1 MHVRVEGGGE
11 EGRVCA
17 CEGGGGGW
25 GGGTFKQMS
34 HFDCFLELQLPN
46 KKVR

>member
-1 MHVRVEGGGE
+1 MHVSGGGVGE

-17 CEGGGGGW
+17 CESGGEGW
-25 GGGTFKQMS
+25 GGGTFKQMF

-46 KKVR
+46 KEVR